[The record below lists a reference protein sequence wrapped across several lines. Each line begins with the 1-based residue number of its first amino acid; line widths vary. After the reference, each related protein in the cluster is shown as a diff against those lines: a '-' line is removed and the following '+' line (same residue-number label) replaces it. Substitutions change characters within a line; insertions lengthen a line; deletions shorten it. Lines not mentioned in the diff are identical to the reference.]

1 MIIYINSKLEE
12 IPQNVDTVG
21 KLLDYL
27 KVSRNGTGVG
37 INNRLVKAKDWDK
50 TFLRNEDRVMIISA
64 AYGGWQFSRNWY
76 YTAALRYFS
85 F

>member
-1 MIIYINSKLEE
+1 MILYINSKLEE

-37 INNRLVKAKDWDK
+37 INNRLVTAKDWDK

-64 AYGGWQFSRNWY
+64 AYGG
-76 YTAALRYFS
+76 
-85 F
+85 